1 MAAARRSPNPTATCL
16 RQPSGRNAVMATL
29 LLPLEGGAPT
39 EPGSLLYHVLVD
51 EPRPNLRTVKEL
63 R

>member
-29 LLPLEGGAPT
+29 FLPVEGAAPT
-39 EPGSLLYHVLVD
+39 EAGSLLYHVLVD
-51 EPRPNLRTVKEL
+51 QPRPNLTTVKEP